1 MFCFSLLLEFDY
13 GTLKKTLGEIMAFN
27 EQDAK
32 NMVKEKTNE
41 VILIK
46 DKMTIL
52 QKQVRATQKELM
64 IAETTLKVWQEI
76 ESKF

>member
-1 MFCFSLLLEFDY
+1 
-13 GTLKKTLGEIMAFN
+13 MAFN

>member
-1 MFCFSLLLEFDY
+1 
-13 GTLKKTLGEIMAFN
+13 MAFN

-32 NMVKEKTNE
+32 HMVKEKTNE

-46 DKMTIL
+46 DKMTVL

>member
-1 MFCFSLLLEFDY
+1 
-13 GTLKKTLGEIMAFN
+13 MAFN

-46 DKMTIL
+46 DKMTVL